1 MRLGALLAALPPHN
15 APIRRVAG
23 SAGDNPVVGG
33 LVYDSRAVAPGDAF
47 FALRGADTDGHAYLH
62 SALELGAA
70 ALIVEEL
77 PEAIAL
83 GAACGVVVPDSRRAL
98 APISA
103 LFFGHPSREL
113 ALVGVTGTNGKTSTT
128 YLAESILASAGRS
141 VGLIGT
147 VEVRYRDVRERTRN
161 TTPESL
167 DLQSTL
173 RSMRTQGVD
182 TAVMEVSSHGLD
194 LGRVEGCRFAV
205 AAFTNLTQDHLDY
218 HGDMDRY
225 LAAKLS
231 LMSDHLAADGAA
243 VVNVD
248 DPSGAAFVAAARERG
263 ARAIRVSRDA
273 SGDADVR
280 LLSAEVGD
288 AGSRVRLGLPDGG
301 EVAVDLPL
309 LGDFNLE
316 NLLVAVGIGSA
327 LGATPPQIAAGV
339 ASCRQVPG
347 RIERVGEA
355 SGPRVIVDYAHTPDA
370 VDKLLATLRPLCRG
384 RLIAVFGCG
393 GDRDRGKRPRMAEA
407 VARHADRVVL
417 TSDNPRTEDPEKVL
431 DDVERGLAGLT
442 RVAPEA
448 LDSDRSYARIADR
461 RAAIAAAIAIAGPE
475 DTVAIAGKGH
485 EDYQI
490 LGREKLPFSDRAEA
504 LRALRARKP
513 SASRP
518 ARSEPKASEDHRV
531 GPSEDRSGER

>member
-1 MRLGALLAALPPHN
+1 VRLAALLDALPPHN
-15 APIRRVAG
+15 APTRRVAG
-23 SAGDNPVVGG
+23 SAGDNPVIRG

-47 FALRGADTDGHAYLH
+47 FALRGAETDGHAYLR

-70 ALIVEEL
+70 ALFVEEL
-77 PEAIAL
+77 PDATLL
-83 GAACGVVVPDSRRAL
+83 GTACGVVVPDSRRAL

-173 RSMRTQGVD
+173 RSMRTQGID

-225 LAAKLS
+225 REAKVS
-231 LMSDHLAADGAA
+231 LMKNHLAAEGAA
-243 VVNVD
+243 VVNID
-248 DPSGAAFVAAARERG
+248 DPSGPSFAAAAGSRG
-263 ARAIRVSRDA
+263 ARVIRVSRDPR
-273 SGDADVR
+273 GDADVR
-280 LLSAEVGD
+280 LLAAAVGD
-288 AGSRVRLGLPDGG
+288 DGSRVRLALPGG
-301 EVAVDLPL
+301 AEVAVDLPL
-309 LGDFNLE
+309 LGDFNVE

-327 LGATPPQIAAGV
+327 LGASPAQIAAGV

-355 SGPRVIVDYAHTPDA
+355 EGPRVIVDYAHTPDA
-370 VDKLLATLRPLCRG
+370 IEKLLATLRPLCRG
-384 RLIAVFGCG
+384 RLVAVFGCG
-393 GDRDRGKRPRMAEA
+393 GDRDRTKRPRMAEA
-407 VARHADRVVL
+407 VARYADRVVL
-417 TSDNPRTEDPEKVL
+417 TSDNPRTEDPEKIL

-442 RVAPEA
+442 RVAPDA
-448 LDSDRSYARIADR
+448 LDTERSYARIADR
-461 RAAIAAAIAIAGPE
+461 RAAIAAALAIAAPE
-475 DTVAIAGKGH
+475 DTVVLAGKGH

-490 LGREKLPFSDRAEA
+490 LGRERLPFSDRAEA
-504 LRALRARKP
+504 LRALRARK
-513 SASRP
+513 A
-518 ARSEPKASEDHRV
+518 V
-531 GPSEDRSGER
+531 GR

>member
-1 MRLGALLAALPPHN
+1 MRLAALLDALPPHN

-23 SAGDNPVVGG
+23 SAGSNPVIRG

-47 FALRGADTDGHAYLH
+47 FALRGSDTDGHAYLRA
-62 SALELGAA
+62 ALDLGAA
-70 ALIVEEL
+70 ALFAEEL
-77 PEAIAL
+77 PPELAL
-83 GAACGVVVPDSRRAL
+83 GAACAVVVPDSRRAL

-128 YLAESILASAGRS
+128 YLAESILASAGHA

-167 DLQSTL
+167 DLQNTL
-173 RSMRTQGVD
+173 RSMRTQGID

-194 LGRVEGCRFAV
+194 LGRVDCCHFAV

-225 LAAKLS
+225 REAKLS
-231 LMSDHLAADGAA
+231 LMSKHLTAEGTA

-248 DPSGAAFVAAARERG
+248 DPSGPAFATAAASTG
-263 ARAIRVSRDA
+263 ARVIRVSRNA
-273 SGDADVR
+273 SGDAEVR
-280 LLSAEVGD
+280 LLAAEVGED
-288 AGSRVRLGLPDGG
+288 GSRARLALPGA
-301 EVAVDLPL
+301 EVEVSLPL

-316 NLLVAVGIGSA
+316 NLLVAVGIGAA
-327 LGATPPQIAAGV
+327 LGATPAQIAAGV

-347 RIERVGEA
+347 RIERVGGA
-355 SGPRVIVDYAHTPDA
+355 DGPRVIVDYAHTPDA
-370 VDKLLATLRPLCRG
+370 IEKLLATLRPLCRG
-384 RLIAVFGCG
+384 RLVAVFGCG

-417 TSDNPRTEDPEKVL
+417 TSDNPRTEDPEKIL

-448 LDSDRSYARIADR
+448 LDADRSYARIADR
-461 RAAIAAAIAIAGPE
+461 RAAIAAALAIAGAE
-475 DTVAIAGKGH
+475 DTVVIAGKGH

-490 LGREKLPFSDRAEA
+490 LGRERLPFSDRAEA
-504 LRALRARKP
+504 LRALRARK
-513 SASRP
+513 A
-518 ARSEPKASEDHRV
+518 
-531 GPSEDRSGER
+531 GQ

>member
-1 MRLGALLAALPPHN
+1 VRLGTLLDALPPHN
-15 APIRRVAG
+15 APTRSVAG
-23 SAGDNPVVGG
+23 TDGSNPVIRG

-47 FALRGADTDGHAYLH
+47 FALRGADADGHTYLRA
-62 SALELGAA
+62 ALDLGAA

-77 PEAIAL
+77 PESLAL

-98 APISA
+98 APIAA

-128 YLAESILASAGRS
+128 YLAESILAAAGRS

-173 RSMRTQGVD
+173 RSMRTQGID

-194 LGRVEGCRFAV
+194 LGRVDGCRFAV
-205 AAFTNLTQDHLDY
+205 VAFTNLTQDHLDY

-225 LAAKLS
+225 REAKLS
-231 LMSDHLAADGAA
+231 LMRERLGADGAA
-243 VVNVD
+243 VINVD
-248 DPSGAAFVAAARERG
+248 DPSGDAFAAAAKERG
-263 ARAIRVSRDA
+263 ARVIRVSRDA
-273 SGDADVR
+273 RGGAELR
-280 LLSAEVGD
+280 LLEAAVGD
-288 AGSRVRLGLPDGG
+288 NGSRVRLALPDA
-301 EVAVDLPL
+301 EVAVELPL
-309 LGDFNLE
+309 IGDFNLE
-316 NLLVAVGIGSA
+316 NLLVAAGIGCA
-327 LGATPPQIAAGV
+327 LGATPAQIAAGV

-370 VDKLLATLRPLCRG
+370 IEKLLATLRPLCRG

-393 GDRDRGKRPRMAEA
+393 GDRDRTKRPRMAEA
-407 VARHADRVVL
+407 VARFADRVVL
-417 TSDNPRTEDPEKVL
+417 TSDNPRTEDPERIL

-442 RVAPEA
+442 RVAPDA
-448 LDSDRSYARIADR
+448 LDSDKSYARIADR
-461 RAAIAAAIAIAGPE
+461 RAAIAAALAIAAPE
-475 DTVAIAGKGH
+475 DTVVLAGKGH

-490 LGREKLPFSDRAEA
+490 LGREKLPFSDRTEA
-504 LRALRARKP
+504 LRALRKL
-513 SASRP
+513 ASRP
-518 ARSEPKASEDHRV
+518 ARSEPKASEDHKA
-531 GPSEDRSGER
+531 GPR

>member
-1 MRLGALLAALPPHN
+1 MRLDALLDALPPHN
-15 APIRRVAG
+15 APTRRVTG
-23 SAGDNPVVGG
+23 SAGANPVIRG

-47 FALRGADTDGHAYLH
+47 FALRGAETDGHAYLR

-70 ALIVEEL
+70 ALFVEEL
-77 PEAIAL
+77 PDAL
-83 GAACGVVVPDSRRAL
+83 ELGLACGVVVPDSRRAL

-147 VEVRYRDVRERTRN
+147 VEVRYRDVHERTRN

-173 RSMRTQGVD
+173 RSMRTQGID

-225 LAAKLS
+225 RKAKVS
-231 LMSDHLAADGAA
+231 LMKNHLAAEGAA
-243 VVNVD
+243 VVNID
-248 DPSGAAFVAAARERG
+248 DPSGGEFAAAAREQG
-263 ARAIRVSRDA
+263 ARVIRVSRDA
-273 SGDADVR
+273 RGDAEVR
-280 LLSAEVGD
+280 LLAAEVGD
-288 AGSRVRLGLPDGG
+288 DGSRVRLALPGG
-301 EVAVDLPL
+301 DEVAADLPL

-316 NLLVAVGIGSA
+316 NLLVAAGIGSA
-327 LGATPPQIAAGV
+327 LGASPAQIAAGV

-347 RIERVGEA
+347 RIERVGSAE
-355 SGPRVIVDYAHTPDA
+355 GPRVIVDYAHTPDA
-370 VDKLLATLRPLCRG
+370 IEKLLATLRPLCRG
-384 RLIAVFGCG
+384 RLVAVFGCG
-393 GDRDRGKRPRMAEA
+393 GDRDRTKRPLMAAA

-417 TSDNPRTEDPEKVL
+417 TSDNPRTEDPEKIL

-442 RVAPEA
+442 RVADAA
-448 LDSDRSYARIADR
+448 LDTERSYARIADR
-461 RAAIAAAIAIAGPE
+461 RAAIAAALAIAAPE
-475 DTVAIAGKGH
+475 DTVVLAGKGH

-490 LGREKLPFSDRAEA
+490 LGRERLPFSDRAEA
-504 LRALRARKP
+504 LRALRAK
-513 SASRP
+513 
-518 ARSEPKASEDHRV
+518 KAV
-531 GPSEDRSGER
+531 GR

>member
-1 MRLGALLAALPPHN
+1 VRLGALLAALPAHN
-15 APIRRVAG
+15 APTRRVAG
-23 SAGDNPVVGG
+23 TAGPDPVIRG

-47 FALRGADTDGHAYLH
+47 FALRGAETDGHSYLR
-62 SALELGAA
+62 AAIDLGAS

-77 PEAIAL
+77 PETLAL
-83 GAACGVVVPDSRRAL
+83 GAACGVVVPDTRRAL

-103 LFFGHPSREL
+103 RFFGDPSREL

-147 VEVRYRDVRERTRN
+147 VEVRYRDVHERAKN

-167 DLQSTL
+167 DLQCTL
-173 RSMRTQGVD
+173 RNMRTHGID

-225 LAAKLS
+225 RDAKLS
-231 LMSDHLAADGAA
+231 LMGRHLAPDGAA

-248 DPSGAAFVAAARERG
+248 DPSGAEFAAAAGDRRV
-263 ARAIRVSRDA
+263 IRVSRDA
-273 SGDADVR
+273 SGGAEVR

-288 AGSRVRLGLPDGG
+288 DGSRVRLALPTG
-301 EVAVDLPL
+301 ELAVSLPL

-316 NLLVAVGIGSA
+316 NLLVAVGIGVA
-327 LGATPPQIAAGV
+327 LGVAPARIAAGV
-339 ASCRQVPG
+339 AACPQVPG
-347 RIERVGEA
+347 RIERVG
-355 SGPRVIVDYAHTPDA
+355 GPGDPRVVVDYAHTPDA
-370 VDKLLATLRPLCRG
+370 VDKLFATLRPLCRG

-417 TSDNPRTEDPEKVL
+417 TSDNPRTEDPERIL
-431 DDVERGLAGLT
+431 DDVERGLAGLA
-442 RVAPEA
+442 RVEPEA
-448 LDSDRSYARIADR
+448 LDQPASYARVADR
-461 RAAIAAAIAIAGPE
+461 RAAIAAAIAIAGPD

-490 LGREKLPFSDRAEA
+490 IGRERLPFSDREEAE
-504 LRALRARKP
+504 RALRARRGRLARAERQ
-513 SASRP
+513 AS
-518 ARSEPKASEDHRV
+518 RSEPEASEDRT
-531 GPSEDRSGER
+531 GGAR

>member
-1 MRLGALLAALPPHN
+1 MRLAALLDALPPVN

-23 SAGDNPVVGG
+23 TAGDNPVIRG

-47 FALRGADTDGHAYLH
+47 FALRGADTDGHAYLQ

-70 ALIVEEL
+70 ALIAEEL
-77 PEAIAL
+77 PESLAL
-83 GAACGVVVPDSRRAL
+83 GAACGVLVPDSRRAL

-103 LFFGHPSREL
+103 RFFGDPSHEL

-128 YLAESILASAGRS
+128 YLAESILASAGRT

-147 VEVRYRDVRERTRN
+147 VEIRYRDVRERTKN

-173 RSMRTQGVD
+173 RTMRTQGID

-225 LAAKLS
+225 REAKLS
-231 LMSDHLAADGAA
+231 LMRNHLAAEGAA
-243 VVNVD
+243 VVNID
-248 DPSGAAFVAAARERG
+248 DPSGPAFAAAAQSRG
-263 ARAIRVSRDA
+263 ARAIHVSRDA
-273 SGDADVR
+273 RGAAEVR

-288 AGSRVRLGLPDGG
+288 TGSRLRVALPDG
-301 EVAVDLPL
+301 ELALDLPL

-316 NLLVAVGIGSA
+316 NALVAIGIGVA
-327 LGATPPQIAAGV
+327 LGVAPAQIAAGV

-370 VDKLLATLRPLCRG
+370 VEKLLATLRPLCRG

-393 GDRDRGKRPRMAEA
+393 GDRDRTKRPLMAEA

-417 TSDNPRTEDPEKVL
+417 TSDNPRTEDAEKIL
-431 DDVERGLAGLT
+431 DDVERGLGGLA
-442 RVAPEA
+442 RVAPES
-448 LDSDRSYARIADR
+448 LDSDESYARIADR
-461 RAAIAAAIAIAGPE
+461 RAAIAAAIAIANPE
-475 DTVAIAGKGH
+475 DTVVLAGKGH

-490 LGREKLPFSDRAEA
+490 IGRERLPFSDRAEA
-504 LRALRARKP
+504 LRALRARK
-513 SASRP
+513 AGQR
-518 ARSEPKASEDHRV
+518 
-531 GPSEDRSGER
+531 

>member
-1 MRLGALLAALPPHN
+1 MRLAALLDALPPHN
-15 APIRRVAG
+15 APTRRVAG
-23 SAGDNPVVGG
+23 SVGDNPVIRG

-47 FALRGADTDGHAYLH
+47 FALRGADADGHDYLR
-62 SALELGAA
+62 SALDLGAA
-70 ALIVEEL
+70 ALFAEEL
-77 PEAIAL
+77 PPELAL
-83 GAACGVVVPDSRRAL
+83 GSACGVVVPDSRRAL
-98 APISA
+98 APIAA

-128 YLAESILASAGRS
+128 YLAESILASARRS

-147 VEVRYRDVRERTRN
+147 VEVRYRDVHERTRN

-173 RSMRTQGVD
+173 RSMRTQGID

-225 LAAKLS
+225 REAKLS
-231 LMSDHLAADGAA
+231 LMKNHLSAEGAA
-243 VVNVD
+243 VVNID
-248 DPSGAAFVAAARERG
+248 DPSGAEFAAAARNSG
-263 ARAIRVSRDA
+263 ARVIRVSRDA
-273 SGDADVR
+273 RGDAEVR

-288 AGSRVRLGLPDGG
+288 DGSRVRLALPGAQLAL
-301 EVAVDLPL
+301 ELPL

-327 LGATPPQIAAGV
+327 LGAAPAQIAAGV
-339 ASCRQVPG
+339 ARCRQVPG
-347 RIERVGEA
+347 RIERVSGGD
-355 SGPRVIVDYAHTPDA
+355 GPRVIVDYAHTPDA
-370 VDKLLATLRPLCRG
+370 VEKLLATLRPLCRG

-417 TSDNPRTEDPEKVL
+417 TSDNPRTEDPEKIL

-442 RVAPEA
+442 RVASTA
-448 LDSDRSYARIADR
+448 LDTERSYARIADR
-461 RAAIAAAIAIAGPE
+461 RAAIAAAIAIAGPD

-490 LGREKLPFSDRAEA
+490 LGRERLPFSDRAEA
-504 LRALRARKP
+504 LRALRARK
-513 SASRP
+513 AAGR
-518 ARSEPKASEDHRV
+518 
-531 GPSEDRSGER
+531 